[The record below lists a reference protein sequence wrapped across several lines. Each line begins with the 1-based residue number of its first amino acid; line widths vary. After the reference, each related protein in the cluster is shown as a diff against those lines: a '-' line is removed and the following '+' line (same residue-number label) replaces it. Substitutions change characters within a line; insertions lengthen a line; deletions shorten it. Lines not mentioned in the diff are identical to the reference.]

1 MNEAVKTK
9 TFDGRHKNH
18 RIRLTYNLNKSVVRI
33 ICAKPE
39 LGSEYLSK
47 LILEKKIGLVDS
59 VIYSVKQD
67 SVVVALMRGIG
78 LDKFL
83 RAGIK
88 KPQAKRASPK
98 KSFSDMASESESETG
113 S

>member
-18 RIRLTYNLNKSVVRI
+18 RIRLTYNLNKNVVRI

-59 VIYSVKQD
+59 VIYSAKQD
-67 SVVVALMRGIG
+67 SVVVALLRGIG

-88 KPQAKRASPK
+88 KPRTKRTVSSK
-98 KSFSDMASESESETG
+98 KSFSDMANESEVG

>member
-1 MNEAVKTK
+1 MNEIAKTK

-18 RIRLTYNLNKSVVRI
+18 RIRLTYNLNKNVVRI

-39 LGSEYLSK
+39 IGSKYLSK

-59 VIYSVKQD
+59 VIYSARQD
-67 SVVVALMRGIG
+67 SRVVALIRGIG

-83 RAGIK
+83 RAGTK
-88 KPQAKRASPK
+88 KTERKQTVSSK
-98 KSFSDMASESESETG
+98 KSFSDMASESEAG

>member
-18 RIRLTYNLNKSVVRI
+18 RIRLTYNLNKNVVRI

-39 LGSEYLSK
+39 SGSNYLSK

-59 VIYSVKQD
+59 VIYSAKSD
-67 SVVVALMRGIG
+67 SKVVALMRGAG
-78 LDKFL
+78 LDSFL
-83 RAGIK
+83 RAGTK
-88 KPQAKRASPK
+88 KPETKQPK
-98 KSFSDMASESESETG
+98 SSKKTFSDMATESETG

>member
-18 RIRLTYNLNKSVVRI
+18 RIRLTYNLNKNVVRI

-59 VIYSVKQD
+59 VIYSAKQD
-67 SVVVALMRGIG
+67 SVVVALLRGIG

-83 RAGIK
+83 RAGTK
-88 KPQAKRASPK
+88 KPQSKKAVSAK
-98 KSFSDMASESESETG
+98 KSFSDMANDKETG